1 SVSDGQPPLT
11 VLSNISSV
19 ASNASFRTKNQKVKT
34 QVSTAEKQS
43 TSETARQ
50 MLQDEML
57 KLVQL
62 QQINF
67 LSLMQ
72 IVQSSFASL
81 PNVQQ
86 ILQPCQSVVLEGSQP
101 SHTTKGGDSEKSS
114 CSA

>member
-1 SVSDGQPPLT
+1 SVSDGQPSLT
-11 VLSNISSV
+11 VVSNISSI
-19 ASNASFRTKNQKVKT
+19 ASNASLCTKNQKVKKET
-34 QVSTAEKQS
+34 STAEKQS

-57 KLVQL
+57 KLV

-86 ILQPCQSVVLEGSQP
+86 ILQQSQSAQLEGSQP
-101 SHTTKGGDSEKSS
+101 SH
-114 CSA
+114 